1 MQLGYLKNQIKMEVN
16 LETHRMMRMLLVL
29 IHVDNQKLTQS
40 VKRLGIQRAKV
51 HKFLND
57 KLMFFVNNNI
67 YYLLYYKK

>member
-1 MQLGYLKNQIKMEVN
+1 MQLEYLKNQIKMEVN

-57 KLMFFVNNNI
+57 
-67 YYLLYYKK
+67 